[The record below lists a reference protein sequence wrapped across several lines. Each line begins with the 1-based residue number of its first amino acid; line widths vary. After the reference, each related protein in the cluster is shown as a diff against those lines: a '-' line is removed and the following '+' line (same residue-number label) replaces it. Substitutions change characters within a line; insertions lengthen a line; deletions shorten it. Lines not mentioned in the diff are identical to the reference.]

1 MRKSLALLIIF
12 GVLFIN
18 VLIYNRDINFIAL
31 IIITVGYFIVKQLEE
46 NKNK

>member
-18 VLIYNRDINFIAL
+18 ILIHNRDTDFIAL
-31 IIITVGYFIVKQLEE
+31 MIITVGYFIVKQLEE